1 MSDRGENINY
11 RQQFRTFLLKEGFSE
26 YGSDIFLGHLSS
38 IVDFFIKSLSNQNHR
53 TVFEI
58 SNVELLTEYYSI
70 LMEDPVFV
78 KINRSK
84 EKRPGSALLKYIEF
98 AKSLNTIQQ
107 QSITKVSITES
118 LKTEKNILFSPDST
132 NKAKLT
138 KTSLQQTYT
147 RNILF
152 ILQPIDEYLI
162 EYQLS
167 TLVSFEYLSAFRDVT
182 ITQPC
187 FKVDLD
193 AEARELEELVSLMT
207 KYDLSI
213 PTSIHKRLEQ
223 TKEQKELR
231 DAIRSF
237 ENWLVSYIV
246 YLKSETLEV
255 ESIIYSPHTG
265 YTINLTG
272 KDVTPTRIRM
282 KTKGAKTVVGII
294 NKRRSK

>member
-1 MSDRGENINY
+1 MGDRIEDNNY
-11 RQQFRTFLLKEGFSE
+11 RQQFKSFLLKDGFSE
-26 YGSDIFLGHLSS
+26 YGADIFIGLLSS
-38 IVDFFIKSLSNQNHR
+38 TVDFYIQLLANPNHK

-58 SNVELLTEYYSI
+58 SDEELLAEYYSV
-70 LMEDPVFV
+70 LMQDFVFV
-78 KINRSK
+78 SKNRSK

-107 QSITKVSITES
+107 NNITKVSITEN
-118 LKTEKNILFSPDST
+118 LKTEENIVFFPDST
-132 NKAKLT
+132 NKAKQT
-138 KTSLQQTYT
+138 KTNLQQAYT

-167 TLVSFEYLSAFRDVT
+167 TLVSFEYLSAFRDVN

-187 FKVDLD
+187 FKVDFD
-193 AEARELEELVSLMT
+193 TEARELEELVSLMT
-207 KYDLSI
+207 KYDLPI
-213 PTSIHKRLEQ
+213 PTSISRRLAQ
-223 TKEQKELR
+223 AKEQKELR
-231 DAIRSF
+231 DAVRSF
-237 ENWLVSYIV
+237 ENWIVGYIA
-246 YLKSETLEV
+246 YLNSETLEV

-294 NKRRSK
+294 NKRRRK